1 MAQGSR
7 EDENFMETKGRKT
20 EDTPEIM
27 RQREVKKFQKRVKK
41 GGRALNI
48 ALIGACGS
56 GKSSFCNSVMT
67 AFCGKEW
74 REWVMVG
81 YHGGFAEQFTQHL
94 LR

>member
-48 ALIGACGS
+48 AFIGACGS

-74 REWVMVG
+74 RELAMVG
-81 YHGGFAEQFTQHL
+81 YHGGFAEQFTQNL
-94 LR
+94 FR